1 MKDGNGLFLFPRSPR
16 GGASREMAPRPAP
29 MQTRVLSQPRS
40 PCPQERGTGE
50 LTCSLAVF
58 PRQEAELRLVKSLPE
73 ILALQRDLVK
83 QFQNV
88 SEADYQSI
96 RAFISSHHE
105 GTSPLQEEVSASG
118 VSGFAETAAASPGL
132 GASVPSAF
140 SAK

>member
-1 MKDGNGLFLFPRSPR
+1 MKDGNGLFLFPRSP
-16 GGASREMAPRPAP
+16 GGASCKMAPRPAP

-40 PCPQERGTGE
+40 PCPQERGAGE
-50 LTCSLAVF
+50 LTCGLAVF

-105 GTSPLQEEVSASG
+105 GTSPLQEEVSLASC
-118 VSGFAETAAASPGL
+118 VWGFTETTTASPAL